1 MSVFSET
8 VAGNPS
14 PLKKL
19 ELALQKEQVGTKH
32 KKETDIA
39 EAFPT
44 IEQHL
49 VRKVPVKVALEMFN
63 LAYGHKIHPPRFRK
77 MLEDER
83 KRRAGLGEVVA
94 CSVCGQPPMDAAA
107 AEDAVYETDSQGE
120 GHE

>member
-19 ELALQKEQVGTKH
+19 ELALQNELVGSKH
-32 KKETDIA
+32 KKDTDIV

-63 LAYGHKIHPPRFRK
+63 VAYGHKIHPPRFRK

-83 KRRAGLGEVVA
+83 KRRAEFGEVVA
-94 CSVCGQPPMDAAA
+94 CTACGQQLMAAVTA
-107 AEDAVYETDSQGE
+107 ANEVNEANGQEEEQ
-120 GHE
+120 